1 MAGMFN
7 THQENNTSKGVLVTL
22 RKKTRS
28 SSSDTRSPSLMCYPD
43 DITFPGKWHINI
55 PGIVFFRLS

>member
-28 SSSDTRSPSLMCYPD
+28 SSSDTRSPSLCYPD